1 MTGDGILIDAG
12 YNIAGVEVRKG
23 RIRDVVVS
31 SSNDN
36 ARKAT
41 EITFQFGT
49 TGTVPSDGNIVI
61 FMPCS
66 MPAPKLLA
74 FNGLAR
80 TGTPQLISENFV
92 LTIRLGGGRSSN
104 TSNISSNKV
113 MGTTALDPADGI
125 SLTIGEIINPAAGST
140 AVYTLRTT
148 FSDSSKVID
157 EATVPGLGVSAG
169 MFLTCSVSGTEAR
182 AGQPN
187 SISLAFSTTGFVP
200 DNALILLGVPNGL
213 GLSMPLTTRVINS
226 TCCYVT
232 F

>member
-23 RIRDVVVS
+23 RIRDVLVS

-41 EITFQFGT
+41 AMTFQFGT

-61 FMPCS
+61 FMPFGYS

-80 TGTPQLISENFV
+80 TGTPQLISENFI

-104 TSNISSNKV
+104 TSNISSNKGT
-113 MGTTALDPADGI
+113 GTTALDPTR
-125 SLTIGEIINPAAGST
+125 LQFP
-140 AVYTLRTT
+140 
-148 FSDSSKVID
+148 DSVFPQ
-157 EATVPGLGVSAG
+157 EY
-169 MFLTCSVSGTEAR
+169 F
-182 AGQPN
+182 
-187 SISLAFSTTGFVP
+187 SLAPS
-200 DNALILLGVPNGL
+200 L
-213 GLSMPLTTRVINS
+213 GLRLEPASPIL
-226 TCCYVT
+226 
-232 F
+232 